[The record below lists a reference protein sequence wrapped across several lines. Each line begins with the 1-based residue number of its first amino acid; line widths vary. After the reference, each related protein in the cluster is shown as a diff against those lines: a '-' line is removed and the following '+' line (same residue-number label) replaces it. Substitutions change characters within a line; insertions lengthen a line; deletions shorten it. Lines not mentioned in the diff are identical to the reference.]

1 MSRGEGVAMSEES
14 IAAETVTLRDI
25 ISNAIR
31 YWELRRVI
39 YNAVLVVVV
48 VLAFVGEWPE
58 AKQALNFES
67 FLSLFILAVLAN
79 VAYCAAYLPDIAFQY
94 SSMRAA
100 WLEWRFLLLAI
111 GILFAA
117 ALTYFFALSIAR
129 PWVD

>member
-1 MSRGEGVAMSEES
+1 MSEES

>member
-1 MSRGEGVAMSEES
+1 MSEES
-14 IAAETVTLRDI
+14 TAAETVTFRDM

-31 YWELRRVI
+31 YWELRRVL

-58 AKQALNFES
+58 AQQALNFES
-67 FLSLFILAVLAN
+67 LLSLFILAVLAN
-79 VAYCAAYLPDIAFQY
+79 VAYCAAYLPDMAFQY
-94 SSMRAA
+94 SSMRAV
-100 WLEWRFLLLAI
+100 WLEWRFLLLAL

-117 ALTYFFALSIAR
+117 TLTYFFALSLAR

>member
-1 MSRGEGVAMSEES
+1 MSRGQGIAMTDGSTE
-14 IAAETVTLRDI
+14 AETITFRDA

-31 YWELRRVI
+31 YWEPRQVLF
-39 YNAVLVVVV
+39 NAVLVVVV

-58 AKQALNFES
+58 AKQAVNFDS
-67 FLSLFILAVLAN
+67 LLSLFILAVLAN

-117 ALTYFFALSIAR
+117 ALTYFFALAIAR
-129 PWVD
+129 PWID

>member
-1 MSRGEGVAMSEES
+1 MSEES

-111 GILFAA
+111 GIFFAA

>member
-1 MSRGEGVAMSEES
+1 MAEELIES
-14 IAAETVTLRDI
+14 ETVTFRDV

-31 YWELRRVI
+31 YWEPRRI
-39 YNAVLVVVV
+39 LFNAVLVLVV
-48 VLAFVGEWPE
+48 VLAFVGEWPD
-58 AKQALNFES
+58 AKQAVTFES
-67 FLSLFILAVLAN
+67 LLSLFILAVLAN

-100 WLEWRFLLLAI
+100 WIEWRFLLLAV

-117 ALTYFFALSIAR
+117 VLTYFFALAIAR